1 MTAVPSHIVIVL
13 SLALVA
19 GLDSVACGGLDA
31 EGRRAALSTGGDPN
45 RGADAIRRYGCDTCH
60 TIPGVPTAHGA
71 VGPPL
76 TAVGIRTYLGGE
88 IVNTPANMQR
98 WIRHPREIEPRTAM
112 PDTGVTEADGRD
124 IAAYL
129 YTLR

>member
-1 MTAVPSHIVIVL
+1 MTAARSRVVAI
-13 SLALVA
+13 SLAFIAVLETACSGVGNSRAVA
-19 GLDSVACGGLDA
+19 QWI
-31 EGRRAALSTGGDPN
+31 GGDPA
-45 RGADAIRRYGCDTCH
+45 RGRDAIRRYGCDTCH
-60 TIPGVPTAHGA
+60 TIPGVATAHGN

-76 TAVGIRTYLGGE
+76 TAIAVRSYLGGE
-88 IVNTPANMQR
+88 VENTPANMQL
-98 WIRHPREIEPRTAM
+98 WIRHPRDIEPRTAM

>member
-1 MTAVPSHIVIVL
+1 MTAARSRVVVI
-13 SLALVA
+13 SLAFIGVLETACSGVDNARAVA
-19 GLDSVACGGLDA
+19 QWI
-31 EGRRAALSTGGDPN
+31 GGDPA
-45 RGADAIRRYGCDTCH
+45 RGRDAIRRYGCDACH
-60 TIPGVPTAHGA
+60 TIPGVATAHGT

-76 TAVGIRTYLGGE
+76 TAIAARSYLGGE
-88 IVNTPANMQR
+88 VENTPANMQL
-98 WIRHPREIEPRTAM
+98 WIRHPRDVEPRTVM